1 VSANAVAA
9 PETRSSFR
17 EVLTVRWLPFWVAFA
32 AALAFRLFAL
42 GDRPLHHDEGVNA
55 WFLYKI
61 LNGYQF
67 SYDPDKFHGPFLFY
81 FGVPFAFVSGVGDLA
96 LRVPI
101 ALLSSAMGPLLLPL
115 RRRLGVAGVT
125 AAAWMLALSPS
136 LVSYGRDLIHE
147 TCLVFFTLA
156 LVVAGLLYLETRR
169 QRDLVLTALCLGLL
183 ATIKETYVLT
193 LAVLVIAAVLARI
206 WAYGRPRLGALLG
219 RPAPEAVIWAAVAFA
234 VPYVFLYTS
243 FFTNPY
249 GLADSVR
256 TFSLWANK
264 GIAGA
269 EHAKPWYY
277 FPHMLLAFETVT
289 VACAV
294 AGGCLAIRRR
304 DSFGTFCA
312 LWAGGELAAYSL
324 LRYKTP
330 WLDLNLVLP
339 AAVAGGVLFREAF
352 ARPWQRA
359 ARAGL
364 VALFALGL
372 VWGAWRSIQVSF
384 LRYDDDS
391 LALVYV
397 PTDRDV
403 RDLLVQVRG
412 ILGRIPPG
420 ETASLLMVGH
430 HAWPLPWYFHDV
442 KDMEYSQD
450 VPDDADAD
458 VLIVEGDMEDQ
469 LQSALKERY
478 RRKEYVL
485 RPRQK
490 VVVFVNEGL
499 GGGLRP

>member
-1 VSANAVAA
+1 MAA
-9 PETRSSFR
+9 PEKKSTFR
-17 EVLTVRWLPFWVAFA
+17 DLLTVRWLPFWAAFA
-32 AALAFRLFAL
+32 AALAFRLWAL

-81 FGVPFAFVSGVGDLA
+81 FGVPFAFVTGVGDLA
-96 LRVPI
+96 LRLPI
-101 ALLSSAMGPLLLPL
+101 ALLSSAMVPLLLPL

-147 TCLVFFTLA
+147 TCLIFFTLA
-156 LVVAGLLYLETRR
+156 LVVMGSLYLETRR
-169 QRDLVLTALCLGLL
+169 QRDLILAALCLGLL

-193 LAVLVIAAVLARI
+193 LAVLAIAALLARI
-206 WAYGRPRLGALLG
+206 WAYGRLRLGALLG
-219 RPAPEAVIWAAVAFA
+219 RPDLEAVIWAAVAFA

-243 FFTNPY
+243 FFTNPH

-256 TFSLWANK
+256 TFFLWANK

-269 EHAKPWYY
+269 EHAKPWHY
-277 FPHMLLAFETVT
+277 FPRLLLEFEIVT
-289 VACAV
+289 VACAM
-294 AGGCLAIRRR
+294 AGGWLAIRRR
-304 DSFGTFCA
+304 DAFGTFCA

-339 AAVAGGVLFREAF
+339 AAVAGGVLFREAYG
-352 ARPWQRA
+352 RPWPRA

-364 VALFALGL
+364 AVLFALGL
-372 VWGAWRSIQVSF
+372 GWGAWRTLQVAF

-403 RDLLVQVRG
+403 KDLLVQVRS
-412 ILGRIPPG
+412 ILSR
-420 ETASLLMVGH
+420 
-430 HAWPLPWYFHDV
+430 
-442 KDMEYSQD
+442 
-450 VPDDADAD
+450 
-458 VLIVEGDMEDQ
+458 
-469 LQSALKERY
+469 
-478 RRKEYVL
+478 
-485 RPRQK
+485 
-490 VVVFVNEGL
+490 
-499 GGGLRP
+499 